1 MIITD
6 KLGVLYA
13 PDGIAVH
20 VDCNDEIKSLENGAI
35 VVNRSNHPALLA
47 GLDIMKSKVD
57 AHPYYDGLGKG
68 IKRHFNYSSL
78 HDYNAFV
85 ILLNLSMKILYRIPV
100 CIPAVHG
107 KSSGC
112 G

>member
-1 MIITD
+1 
-6 KLGVLYA
+6 
-13 PDGIAVH
+13 H

-78 HDYNAFV
+78 HNYNAFCDF
-85 ILLNLSMKILYRIPV
+85 IEFKHENIIPNTSMYT
-100 CIPAVHG
+100 
-107 KSSGC
+107 SSSW
-112 G
+112 